1 MKVMER
7 LVAHRKWRLAR
18 ELMLLYGLDIPAE
31 VTIGDGLVLQHRGM
45 GTVIH
50 PDTRIGKGVTIF
62 HGVTVGR
69 RDAHVPRA
77 NSPMVDI
84 VIGDGAILY
93 PGACILGGPGTT
105 TVGSGTIIAANAV
118 LLASTGDD
126 EVWAGNP
133 ARKVGVRK

>member
-18 ELMLLYGLDIPAE
+18 EFMLLYGLDIPAE

-50 PDTRIGKGVTIF
+50 PDTRIGKDVTIY

-69 RDAHVPRA
+69 RDAHVSRA

-118 LLASTGDD
+118 LLTSTGDD

-133 ARKVGVRK
+133 ARKVGDRK